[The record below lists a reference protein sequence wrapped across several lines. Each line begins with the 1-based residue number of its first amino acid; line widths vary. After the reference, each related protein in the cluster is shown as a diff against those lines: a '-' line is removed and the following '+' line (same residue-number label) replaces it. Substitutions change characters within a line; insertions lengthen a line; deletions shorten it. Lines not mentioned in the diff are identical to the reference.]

1 MDYLTNL
8 ERKYG
13 KFAIPNL
20 TIMLIICF
28 ALGYIMQM
36 MQGDKCDI
44 DRLTDYTRRATEL
57 LTECRSRLTTT
68 DEQLRSILSQLENK

>member
-1 MDYLTNL
+1 MSNEMNFKPVKELTYTEAVSEL
-8 ERKYG
+8 E
-13 KFAIPNL
+13 AIL
-20 TIMLIICF
+20 
-28 ALGYIMQM
+28 QM

-68 DEQLRSILSQLENK
+68 DEQLRSILSQLEN

>member
-1 MDYLTNL
+1 MSNEMNFKPVKEVTYTEAVSEL
-8 ERKYG
+8 E
-13 KFAIPNL
+13 AIL
-20 TIMLIICF
+20 
-28 ALGYIMQM
+28 QM

-68 DEQLRSILSQLENK
+68 DEQLRSILSQLEN

>member
-1 MDYLTNL
+1 MANEQEFKPVKDMTYTEAVSEL
-8 ERKYG
+8 E
-13 KFAIPNL
+13 
-20 TIMLIICF
+20 LI
-28 ALGYIMQM
+28 LQM

-68 DEQLRSILSQLENK
+68 DEQLRAILSQLEN

>member
-1 MDYLTNL
+1 MSNEMIFKPVKELTYTEAVSEL
-8 ERKYG
+8 E
-13 KFAIPNL
+13 AIL
-20 TIMLIICF
+20 
-28 ALGYIMQM
+28 QM

-68 DEQLRSILSQLENK
+68 DEQLRSILSQLEN

>member
-1 MDYLTNL
+1 MSNEMNFKPVKELTYTEAVSEL
-8 ERKYG
+8 E
-13 KFAIPNL
+13 AIL
-20 TIMLIICF
+20 
-28 ALGYIMQM
+28 QM

-68 DEQLRSILSQLENK
+68 DEQLRSILSQLEK

>member
-1 MDYLTNL
+1 MSNEMIFKPVKELTYTEAVSEL
-8 ERKYG
+8 E
-13 KFAIPNL
+13 
-20 TIMLIICF
+20 TIL
-28 ALGYIMQM
+28 QM

-68 DEQLRSILSQLENK
+68 DEQLRSILSQLEK

>member
-1 MDYLTNL
+1 MSNEMNFKPVKELTYTEAVSEL
-8 ERKYG
+8 E
-13 KFAIPNL
+13 AIL
-20 TIMLIICF
+20 
-28 ALGYIMQM
+28 QM

-68 DEQLRSILSQLENK
+68 DEQLRSILSQ

>member
-1 MDYLTNL
+1 MSNEMNFKPVKELTYAEAVSEL
-8 ERKYG
+8 E
-13 KFAIPNL
+13 
-20 TIMLIICF
+20 TIL
-28 ALGYIMQM
+28 QM

-68 DEQLRSILSQLENK
+68 DEQLRSILSQLEK

>member
-1 MDYLTNL
+1 MSNEMNFKPVNELTYTEAVSEL
-8 ERKYG
+8 E
-13 KFAIPNL
+13 AIL
-20 TIMLIICF
+20 
-28 ALGYIMQM
+28 QM

-68 DEQLRSILSQLENK
+68 DEQLRSILSQLEN

>member
-1 MDYLTNL
+1 MSNEMNFKPVKELTYTEAVSEL
-8 ERKYG
+8 E
-13 KFAIPNL
+13 
-20 TIMLIICF
+20 TIL
-28 ALGYIMQM
+28 QM

-68 DEQLRSILSQLENK
+68 DEQLRSILSQLEK

>member
-1 MDYLTNL
+1 MSNEMNFKPVKESTYTEAVSEL
-8 ERKYG
+8 E
-13 KFAIPNL
+13 AIL
-20 TIMLIICF
+20 
-28 ALGYIMQM
+28 QM

-68 DEQLRSILSQLENK
+68 DEQLRSILSQLEK